1 MQVLECIAP
10 GPDEIVLPKTSSNVF
25 ASTNIDY
32 ILRSLGV
39 KCAHSQLLQ
48 IEILQIQVQF
58 RLVKFHQMV
67 DRASCREVS
76 QGRKQCHGLA
86 KNGITSAR
94 TLQSGIIFCCCEEE
108 RKSKSDK
115 IIEYE
120 VCGVASC

>member
-1 MQVLECIAP
+1 MQVLACIAP

-58 RLVKFHQMV
+58 NLSNSIKGLREQAAEKYRRAGSSAMV
-67 DRASCREVS
+67 WQRILQVPEHCKVGSFSVA
-76 QGRKQCHGLA
+76 A
-86 KNGITSAR
+86 KK
-94 TLQSGIIFCCCEEE
+94 SGNQNL
-108 RKSKSDK
+108 RKSLNMKC
-115 IIEYE
+115 
-120 VCGVASC
+120 VV